1 MIIQKLAERHS
12 EIVGAFT
19 CVETPEAVAN
29 LNSKQRRRVLSHSR
43 EMDDFLHNEAMSEQ
57 EHGTN
62 TTHLLIDNEADKL
75 VAYISLAADAIPSQN
90 KIARL
95 AVGY

>member
-12 EIVGAFT
+12 EIVRAFS
-19 CVETPEAVAN
+19 CVETADAVAN
-29 LNSKQRRRVLSHSR
+29 LNSKQRRRVLLHSR
-43 EMDDFLHNEAMSEQ
+43 EIDDFLHNEALSEQ
-57 EHGTN
+57 ELGTS
-62 TTHLLIDNEADKL
+62 TTHLLIDDEAGKL
-75 VAYISLAADAIPSQN
+75 VAYISLCADAIPSQN